1 MAGFKGE
8 NLAAINFDWLSG
20 VMNTR
25 PGTFIRTVGLNLIH
39 FLRSLLQL
47 RRLGLD
53 SLKAHSRTTWLTLLH
68 LFLLL
73 CGITTA
79 QALPVTAFEP
89 TNFTRGS
96 GVPVVERH
104 NFFTEHLNGYF
115 ILTVHNG
122 GLLNDESGGE
132 FVSSS
137 TISLNGV
144 LVIGPQNFNQN
155 TTTISVPVTLAS
167 ANELAV
173 ELRGKQGSVI
183 TVEITG
189 NVNNAPVADAGINQ
203 SVAVGSTVNLDG
215 SASFDVD
222 GDALNYQWVFVAK
235 PTASQITLSNATTD
249 SATFTADVE
258 GNFVLGLVVNDGQL
272 DSSQSQIYISAL
284 APNTAPTLSPV
295 GDQTV
300 ALGTTVNF
308 NLTAT
313 DPEGDQ
319 LSYSIQ
325 PLPLPEGMSLDAVS
339 GAFRFKPNA
348 MQAGNYS
355 ITFLVS
361 DGAATDVETIVITVP
376 AADQSAATRISGR
389 LLDAIANAQGIV
401 QPIVGGTVGLLNSSE
416 TAISDSGG
424 YFSLSTLVDGS
435 QVLDINNAT
444 AQAAPDG
451 SSYAGF
457 REKIDLIANVENVIE
472 RPIYLPRIA
481 ANSLTTI
488 DPNTTTQVENA
499 ELGISLTVPPHTAM
513 NENGTE
519 FTGQL
524 SISLVPK
531 GLEPAA
537 LPANLQFGQLV
548 TLQPL
553 GVSFDTPVAITF
565 PNIDNLVAGSETNLW
580 SIDPI
585 IGEFTI
591 VGTGQV
597 TADGLFI
604 ETISDGIRATDW
616 HAQSSPHTSGAPDTD
631 NPSCGCGHEEP
642 DSGSSVNTRLGWL
655 KTDFALPSYQSLSN
669 DRSLSFIYRS
679 EQAYPKPVVPFD
691 YTIPVRSAVPPTI
704 SYGVSVGGVAQ
715 NEHTFISTAG
725 LSESIDEN
733 LHTAVQIDGTMLPT
747 GIYPYNIT
755 LQSNYPF
762 TSVGTNIVGEIN
774 IVNKQSGSFGAGWS
788 LAGLNRLVA
797 TGNDS
802 VLIVDGSGRQS
813 VFTRNAVGFIVY
825 DNDFE
830 AGADAQWSNQ
840 TTSETP
846 IFTNFLGRF
855 GKPTGTVSL
864 SLNDLPAHTGVELL
878 LDFYAIDSWD
888 GDGLTVGP
896 DKFRVGF
903 DGNISGLFDEFIP
916 NNKYASVGGQF
927 GYTFWSDSIYSN
939 LNDGFYFEHGN
950 SELTL
955 NFTAQLTATIPDESA
970 GIDNIRVAVGQIE
983 TLADFETGSVGS
995 FDSSG
1000 MDGGIALVVQEGT
1013 LFSSGS
1019 DTTIIDMPGTYAVNI
1034 RSKAVANVGS
1044 IGILTSPLFTA
1055 GDRLMF
1061 RERSES
1067 DNVNIELRILN
1078 ENGDVLLSQS
1088 IPPTL
1093 GTFRLHTINTVQFAG
1108 QQIKVQFR
1116 QNSLQMAGWYTLVDN
1131 IKIFFGVPENQETE
1145 YTSSDGDF
1153 STLIR
1158 NIDGSY
1164 TRTLKNGTQVHF
1176 DANGLQTD
1184 VIDRNGNI
1192 TLYTYDIDQQLSSIT
1207 DPIGKV
1213 TTFSYQNNQLN
1224 AVTDPAG
1231 RISSFDY
1238 DTDNNL
1244 IKVTFPDGTTKRF
1257 GYNHQH
1263 LMTLEA
1269 DQLNRTTVREFDF
1282 AGRLKSSTR
1291 ADGTARSMTTMK
1303 THGLVDP
1310 DSGTGTPSNPAP
1322 FTRPDNNISTFTDG
1336 NGESNISETD
1346 GYGRLTRR
1354 TDANGLT
1361 TLTDRDVDG
1370 NPIKTKRP
1378 DLSEIHRIYDEL
1390 GNLISSSEGF
1400 NGATTETNYDPQF
1413 NLVTSVT
1420 DARDNT
1426 TTYTR
1431 NPATGNLETI
1441 TNALGH
1447 QTQMSH
1453 NAAGQLIQST
1463 DANGLVT
1470 TYGYNADGLIVTLTE
1485 TPPVGG
1491 GQTRSTTMTYDAA
1504 GQTKSITTP
1513 DSIVQTM
1520 EYDVLGR
1527 LISVSDNLN
1536 QRVEYVYDAV
1546 GNRIHSKTLEGDG
1559 TLASTLVQ
1567 SFDALNRRIATIQP
1581 HISGLDS
1588 IQQFEYDGAGN
1599 LDSAIDPKG
1608 QESNRQYDPGNRLIS
1623 QIDALVGT
1631 TLVAY
1636 DDNGNLIR
1644 VVAANGVQTDYQV
1657 DSLGR
1662 IVSEISPDRGTLS
1675 YTYDLNNNLK
1685 TLIDARG
1692 IIRSYDY
1699 DALNRLTAVSFP
1711 NTQENVSISYDNC
1724 SFGIGRICS
1733 FTDESGTTSMQ
1744 YDVYGNVITINYT
1757 RDGVNYSQSYSYDIG
1772 HRISSMTLPSGRVVS
1787 YQRDGVQ
1794 RISQISSTIN
1804 GQNQIILDQIGY
1816 NANHQ
1821 ITQRTYGN
1829 GLAESRFY
1837 DLQSRLINSQLT
1849 GTDETNLSYDANS
1862 NVLSRNTTSD
1872 DHSYGYDALDRLQTE
1887 INNGSDTSY
1896 QYDPNGN
1903 RLNQLEGA
1911 QSTDYAYSL
1920 QSNILDTIDG
1930 QILSHDDAGNLI
1942 IDQHGRDLIYND
1954 AGRLI
1959 EIHSNGQILAEYRY
1973 SSNGQRTHKITSAKT
1988 TIYHYDLTGNL
1999 ISETTDTGTPIRDYL
2014 WQQGQPVAQIDS
2026 DSNQTETI
2034 NYIHTDHLNTP
2045 RLATNPNQ
2053 AITWR
2058 WESKA
2063 FGNTQAQ
2070 SFGATINLRFPGQYF
2085 DGESGLHYNYFRDY
2099 DPGLGRYIESDPV
2112 GLRSGLNNYSY
2123 ANESPIVLTD
2133 PLGLNP
2139 ILGFHIGRALSK
2151 DRSNVWVGGQAIVGL
2166 GIVGAYTGGVLQM
2179 TNASTGETCS
2189 LSYVSIR
2196 FPAITAAV
2204 TTRAVIWPS
2213 GPRCGKDL
2221 NGKNIEFGVEVQSP
2235 GIGTPGFSA
2244 GIGVGSSGPGVGG
2257 SGGRVGFGAGVSA
2270 FLGIELSNISVLGC
2284 LNTPCEC
2291 Q

>member
-1 MAGFKGE
+1 MHACPGAF
-8 NLAAINFDWLSG
+8 
-20 VMNTR
+20 TR
-25 PGTFIRTVGLNLIH
+25 TIGLNLIH
-39 FLRSLLQL
+39 FYRSLSQL
-47 RRLGLD
+47 RCLRLE
-53 SLKAHSRTTWLTLLH
+53 SLNGSSRTMLFTLQY
-68 LFLLL
+68 LFLWL

-79 QALPVTAFEP
+79 QALPVTAFEL

-96 GVPVVERH
+96 GVPVVEKH
-104 NFFTEHLNGYF
+104 IFFTEHLNGDF

-122 GLLNDESGGE
+122 GLQDDENSAE

-137 TISLNGV
+137 TITLNGV
-144 LVIGPQNFNQN
+144 LVVGPRNFNQN
-155 TTTISVPVTLAS
+155 TSIINVPVGLAS
-167 ANELAV
+167 ANELEV
-173 ELRGKQGSVI
+173 ELRGKQGGVI

-215 SASFDVD
+215 SASFDAD
-222 GDALNYQWVFVAK
+222 GDALNYQWVFIAK
-235 PTASQITLSNATTD
+235 PSASQITLSNATTD

-258 GNFVLGLVVNDGQL
+258 GNYVLGLVVNDGQL
-272 DSSQSQIYISAL
+272 DSAQSQIYISAL
-284 APNTAPTLSPV
+284 APNTAPALNPV

-300 ALGTTVNF
+300 ALGTTLNF
-308 NLTAT
+308 ILTAT

-325 PLPLPEGMSLDAVS
+325 PLPLPEGMTLDGVS

-348 MQAGNYS
+348 LQAGDFS

-361 DGAATDVETIVITVP
+361 DGAATDVETIVLTVP
-376 AADQSAATRISGR
+376 AADQSASTRISGR
-389 LLDAIANAQGIV
+389 LLDATANAQGIV
-401 QPIVGGTVGLLNSSE
+401 LPIVGGTVGLLNSSD

-424 YFSLSTLVDGS
+424 YFSLSTLADGS
-435 QVLDINNAT
+435 QILDINNST

-451 SSYAGF
+451 SAYAGF
-457 REKIDLIANVENVIE
+457 REKIDLIANVENIIE

-481 ANSLTTI
+481 TASLTTV
-488 DPNTTTQVENA
+488 DPNTTTLVENA

-513 NENGTE
+513 NEDGTE

-553 GVSFDTPVAITF
+553 GISFDTPVAITF

-580 SIDPI
+580 SIDPN

-604 ETISDGIRATDW
+604 ETIAGGIRATDW

-631 NPSCGCGHEEP
+631 NPSCGCGHGEK
-642 DSGSSVNTRLGWL
+642 DAGSSVNTRSGWL
-655 KTDFALPSYQSLSN
+655 KTDFTLPSYQSLSN

-679 EQAYPKPVVPFD
+679 EQAHPKPVVPFD
-691 YTIPVRSAVPPTI
+691 YTIPVRSAIPPTI

-715 NEHTFISTAG
+715 NGQTFISTAG
-725 LSESIDEN
+725 LSENIDES

-747 GIYPYNIT
+747 GIYPYDIT

-774 IVNKQSGSFGAGWS
+774 IVNKQSSSFGAGWS

-802 VLIVDGSGRQS
+802 VLIVDGSGQQS
-813 VFTRNAVGFIVY
+813 VFTRKAVGFIVY

-846 IFTNFLGRF
+846 IYTKFLGRF
-855 GKPTGTVSL
+855 GRGSGTVSL
-864 SLNDLPAHTGVELL
+864 SLHDLPAHSGVELL
-878 LDFYAIDSWD
+878 FDFYAIDSWD
-888 GDGLTVGP
+888 GGQNCCGN

-903 DGNISGLFDEFIP
+903 DGEIVGLLNELFHS
-916 NNKYASVGGQF
+916 NKYSWVRGQYGF
-927 GYTFWSDSIYSN
+927 TFWSDRIYSN
-939 LNDGFYFEHGN
+939 LNDGFYFEHSN
-950 SELTL
+950 TDLTL
-955 NFTAQLTATIPDESA
+955 HFSTILSGVISDESA

-983 TLADFETGSVGS
+983 TLADFETGSVGL

-1000 MDGGIALVVQEGT
+1000 VDGGTAFIVQEGT
-1013 LFSSGS
+1013 DFSGGS

-1034 RSKAVANVGS
+1034 RSKDVANVGS

-1067 DNVNIELRILN
+1067 NNVNIELRILN
-1078 ENGDVLLSQS
+1078 ENGDVLLSKS

-1093 GTFRLHTINTVQFAG
+1093 RTFRLHTINTLQFAG

-1116 QNSLQMAGWYTLVDN
+1116 QNSLQTPGWYTLVDN
-1131 IKIFFGVPENQETE
+1131 IKLFFGVPENQETE
-1145 YTSSDGDF
+1145 YTSSDGDY

-1192 TLYTYDIDQQLSSIT
+1192 TLYTYDIDQQLTSIT

-1224 AVTDPAG
+1224 DVTDPAG
-1231 RISSFDY
+1231 RISSFAY
-1238 DTDNNL
+1238 DNDNNL

-1282 AGRLKSSTR
+1282 AGRLTSTTR
-1291 ADGTARSMTTMK
+1291 ADGTTRGMTTMK

-1361 TLTDRDVDG
+1361 TLTDRDLDG
-1370 NPIKTKRP
+1370 NPIKTTRP
-1378 DLSEIHRIYDEL
+1378 DLSEIDRIYDES

-1431 NPATGNLETI
+1431 NPVNGNLETI

-1447 QTQMSH
+1447 ETQMQY
-1453 NAAGQLIQST
+1453 NAAGQLIQRT
-1463 DANGLVT
+1463 NANGLVT
-1470 TYGYNADGLIVTLTE
+1470 TYSYNADGLLVTLTE
-1485 TPPVGG
+1485 TPPANG
-1491 GQTRSTTMTYDAA
+1491 GQVRSTTMTYDAA
-1504 GQTKSITTP
+1504 GQTKTITTP
-1513 DSIVQTM
+1513 DNVVQTM
-1520 EYDVLGR
+1520 DYDLLGR

-1536 QRVEYVYDAV
+1536 QRVENVYDAV

-1559 TLASTLVQ
+1559 TLASTLAQ
-1567 SFDALNRRIATIQP
+1567 SFDTLNRRIATIQP

-1588 IQQFEYDGAGN
+1588 IQHFEYDGAGN

-1631 TLVAY
+1631 TLFTY
-1636 DDNGNLIR
+1636 DDNGNLTR
-1644 VVAANGVQTDYQV
+1644 VVAANGAQTDYQV

-1662 IVSEISPDRGTLS
+1662 TVSEISPDRGTLS
-1675 YTYDLNNNLK
+1675 YTYDLNDNLK
-1685 TLIDARG
+1685 TLTDARG
-1692 IIRSYDY
+1692 ITRSYDY
-1699 DALNRLTAVSFP
+1699 DALNRLTAISFP

-1724 SFGIGRICS
+1724 SFGIGRVCS
-1733 FTDESGTTSMQ
+1733 FTDESGATSMQ
-1744 YDVYGNVITINYT
+1744 YDAYGNVIVINYT

-1772 HRISSMTLPSGRVVS
+1772 HRISAMTLPSGRVVS
-1787 YQRDGVQ
+1787 YQRDGLQ
-1794 RISQISSTIN
+1794 RISGISSVIN
-1804 GQNQIILDQIGY
+1804 GQNQIILEQIGY

-1829 GLAESRFY
+1829 GLVESRFY
-1837 DLQSRLINSQLT
+1837 DLQSRLLNSQLT

-1872 DHSYGYDALDRLQTE
+1872 DHSYGYDALDRLESE

-1911 QSTDYAYSL
+1911 QSTDYGYRL
-1920 QSNILDTIDG
+1920 QSNRLDTIDG
-1930 QILSHDDAGNLI
+1930 QLLSHDDAGNLI
-1942 IDQHGRDLIYND
+1942 FDQQGRNLTYND
-1954 AGRLI
+1954 AGRFI
-1959 EIHSNGQILAEYRY
+1959 EIRSNGQTLAEYRY
-1973 SSNGQRTHKITSAKT
+1973 NSNGQRTHKITSAQT
-1988 TIYHYDLTGNL
+1988 IIYHYDQSGNL
-1999 ISETTDTGTPIRDYL
+1999 ISETSNTGTPIRDYL
-2014 WQQGQPVAQIDS
+2014 WLQSQPIAQIDI
-2026 DSNQTETI
+2026 DSASQADTV

-2045 RLATNPNQ
+2045 RLATDPNQ

-2063 FGNTQAQ
+2063 FGNTASQ
-2070 SFGATINLRFPGQYF
+2070 SFGVTINLRFRGQYF
-2085 DGESGLHYNYFRDY
+2085 DAETGLHYNYFRTY
-2099 DPGLGRYIESDPV
+2099 DPSIGQYIESDPIGMNGGTNTFAYV
-2112 GLRSGLNNYSY
+2112 RGNPLRLIDKLGLFCVETRIPAGPWIRSGAKKLI
-2123 ANESPIVLTD
+2123 NESDWELESAKLGSPSQGSGRGPAALALADAVLLQLNCAWKKTLEYEQDYKTPIIVIRVCDDCIFGQKTTISID
-2133 PLGLNP
+2133 WEHKTSTFNE
-2139 ILGFHIGRALSK
+2139 RK
-2151 DRSNVWVGGQAIVGL
+2151 VG
-2166 GIVGAYTGGVLQM
+2166 
-2179 TNASTGETCS
+2179 
-2189 LSYVSIR
+2189 
-2196 FPAITAAV
+2196 
-2204 TTRAVIWPS
+2204 TTRFQVFYATIVF
-2213 GPRCGKDL
+2213 PRKMCLK
-2221 NGKNIEFGVEVQSP
+2221 SP
-2235 GIGTPGFSA
+2235 LRP
-2244 GIGVGSSGPGVGG
+2244 
-2257 SGGRVGFGAGVSA
+2257 
-2270 FLGIELSNISVLGC
+2270 
-2284 LNTPCEC
+2284 
-2291 Q
+2291 

>member
-1 MAGFKGE
+1 MHACPGAF
-8 NLAAINFDWLSG
+8 
-20 VMNTR
+20 TR
-25 PGTFIRTVGLNLIH
+25 TIGLNLIH
-39 FLRSLLQL
+39 FYRSLSQL
-47 RRLGLD
+47 RCLRLE
-53 SLKAHSRTTWLTLLH
+53 SLNGSSRTMLFTLQY
-68 LFLLL
+68 LFLWL

-79 QALPVTAFEP
+79 QALPVTAFEL

-96 GVPVVERH
+96 GVPVVEKH
-104 NFFTEHLNGYF
+104 IFFTEHLNGDF

-122 GLLNDESGGE
+122 GLQDDENSAE

-137 TISLNGV
+137 TITLNGV
-144 LVIGPQNFNQN
+144 LVVGPRNFNQN
-155 TTTISVPVTLAS
+155 TSIINVPVGLAS
-167 ANELAV
+167 ANELEV
-173 ELRGKQGSVI
+173 ELRGKQGGVI

-215 SASFDVD
+215 SASFDAD
-222 GDALNYQWVFVAK
+222 GDALNYQWVFIAK
-235 PTASQITLSNATTD
+235 PSASQITLSNATTD

-258 GNFVLGLVVNDGQL
+258 GNYVLGLVVNDGQL
-272 DSSQSQIYISAL
+272 DSAQSQIYISAL
-284 APNTAPTLSPV
+284 APNTAPALNPV

-300 ALGTTVNF
+300 ALGTTLNF
-308 NLTAT
+308 ILTAT

-325 PLPLPEGMSLDAVS
+325 PLPLPEGMTLDGVS

-348 MQAGNYS
+348 LQAGDFS

-361 DGAATDVETIVITVP
+361 DGAATDVETIVLTVP
-376 AADQSAATRISGR
+376 AADQSASTRISGR
-389 LLDAIANAQGIV
+389 LLDATANAQGIV
-401 QPIVGGTVGLLNSSE
+401 LPIVGGTVGLLNSSD

-424 YFSLSTLVDGS
+424 YFSLSTLADGS
-435 QVLDINNAT
+435 QILDINNST

-451 SSYAGF
+451 SAYAGF
-457 REKIDLIANVENVIE
+457 REKIDLIANVENIIE

-481 ANSLTTI
+481 TASLTTV
-488 DPNTTTQVENA
+488 DPNTTTLVENA

-513 NENGTE
+513 NEDGTE

-553 GVSFDTPVAITF
+553 GISFDTPVAITF

-580 SIDPI
+580 SIDPN

-604 ETISDGIRATDW
+604 ETIAGGIRATDW

-631 NPSCGCGHEEP
+631 NPSCGCGHGEK
-642 DSGSSVNTRLGWL
+642 DAGSSVNTRSGWL
-655 KTDFALPSYQSLSN
+655 KTDFTLPSYQSLSN

-679 EQAYPKPVVPFD
+679 EQAHPKPVVPFD
-691 YTIPVRSAVPPTI
+691 YTIPVRSAIPPTI

-715 NEHTFISTAG
+715 NGQTFISTAG
-725 LSESIDEN
+725 LSENIDES

-747 GIYPYNIT
+747 GIYPYDIT

-774 IVNKQSGSFGAGWS
+774 IVNKQSSSFGAGWS

-802 VLIVDGSGRQS
+802 VLIVDGSGQQS
-813 VFTRNAVGFIVY
+813 VFTRKAVGFIVY

-846 IFTNFLGRF
+846 IYTKFLGRF
-855 GKPTGTVSL
+855 GRGSGTVSL
-864 SLNDLPAHTGVELL
+864 SLHDLPAHSGVELL
-878 LDFYAIDSWD
+878 FDFYAIDSWD
-888 GDGLTVGP
+888 GGQNCCGN

-903 DGNISGLFDEFIP
+903 DGEIVGLLNELFHS
-916 NNKYASVGGQF
+916 NKYSWVRGQYGF
-927 GYTFWSDSIYSN
+927 TFWSDRIYSN
-939 LNDGFYFEHGN
+939 LNDGFYFEHSN
-950 SELTL
+950 TDLTL
-955 NFTAQLTATIPDESA
+955 HFSTILSGVISDESA

-983 TLADFETGSVGS
+983 TLADFETGSVGL

-1000 MDGGIALVVQEGT
+1000 VDGGTAFIVQEGT
-1013 LFSSGS
+1013 DFSGGS

-1034 RSKAVANVGS
+1034 RSKDVANVGS

-1067 DNVNIELRILN
+1067 NNVNIELRILN
-1078 ENGDVLLSQS
+1078 ENGDVLLSKS

-1093 GTFRLHTINTVQFAG
+1093 RTFRLHTINTLQFAG

-1116 QNSLQMAGWYTLVDN
+1116 QNSLQTPGWYTLVDN
-1131 IKIFFGVPENQETE
+1131 IKLFFGVPENQETE
-1145 YTSSDGDF
+1145 YTSSDGDY

-1192 TLYTYDIDQQLSSIT
+1192 TLYTYDIDQQLTSIT

-1224 AVTDPAG
+1224 DVTDPAG
-1231 RISSFDY
+1231 RISSFAY
-1238 DTDNNL
+1238 DNDNNL

-1282 AGRLKSSTR
+1282 AGRLTSTTR
-1291 ADGTARSMTTMK
+1291 ADGTTRGMTTMK

-1310 DSGTGTPSNPAP
+1310 DSGTGTSSNPAP

-1361 TLTDRDVDG
+1361 TLTDRDLDG
-1370 NPIKTKRP
+1370 NPIKTTRP
-1378 DLSEIHRIYDEL
+1378 DLSEIDRIYDAS

-1431 NPATGNLETI
+1431 NPVNGNLETI

-1447 QTQMSH
+1447 ETQMQY
-1453 NAAGQLIQST
+1453 NAAGQLIQRT
-1463 DANGLVT
+1463 NANGLVT
-1470 TYGYNADGLIVTLTE
+1470 TYSYNADGLLVTLTE
-1485 TPPVGG
+1485 TPPANG
-1491 GQTRSTTMTYDAA
+1491 GQVRSTTMTYDAA
-1504 GQTKSITTP
+1504 GQTKTITTP
-1513 DSIVQTM
+1513 DNVVQTM
-1520 EYDVLGR
+1520 DYDLLGR

-1536 QRVEYVYDAV
+1536 QRVENVYDAV

-1559 TLASTLVQ
+1559 TLASTLAQ
-1567 SFDALNRRIATIQP
+1567 SFDTLNRRIATIQP

-1588 IQQFEYDGAGN
+1588 IQHFEYDGAGN

-1631 TLVAY
+1631 TLFTY
-1636 DDNGNLIR
+1636 DDNGNLTR
-1644 VVAANGVQTDYQV
+1644 VVAANGAQTDYQV

-1662 IVSEISPDRGTLS
+1662 TVSEISPDRGTLS
-1675 YTYDLNNNLK
+1675 YTYDLNDNLK
-1685 TLIDARG
+1685 TLTDARG
-1692 IIRSYDY
+1692 ITRSYDY
-1699 DALNRLTAVSFP
+1699 DALNRLTAISFP

-1724 SFGIGRICS
+1724 SFGIGRVCS
-1733 FTDESGTTSMQ
+1733 FTDESGATSMQ
-1744 YDVYGNVITINYT
+1744 YDAYGNVIVINYT

-1772 HRISSMTLPSGRVVS
+1772 HRISAMTLPSGRVVS
-1787 YQRDGVQ
+1787 YQRDGLQ
-1794 RISQISSTIN
+1794 RISGISSVIN
-1804 GQNQIILDQIGY
+1804 GQNQIILEQIGY

-1829 GLAESRFY
+1829 GLVESRFY
-1837 DLQSRLINSQLT
+1837 DLQSRLLNSQLT

-1872 DHSYGYDALDRLQTE
+1872 DHSYGYDALDRLESE

-1911 QSTDYAYSL
+1911 QSTDYGYRL
-1920 QSNILDTIDG
+1920 QSNRLDTIDG
-1930 QILSHDDAGNLI
+1930 QLLSHDDAGNLI
-1942 IDQHGRDLIYND
+1942 FDQQGRNLTYND
-1954 AGRLI
+1954 AGRFI
-1959 EIHSNGQILAEYRY
+1959 EIRSNGQTLAEYRY
-1973 SSNGQRTHKITSAKT
+1973 NSNGQRTHKITSAQT
-1988 TIYHYDLTGNL
+1988 IIYHYDQSGNL
-1999 ISETTDTGTPIRDYL
+1999 ISETSNTGTPIRDYL
-2014 WQQGQPVAQIDS
+2014 WLQSQPIAQIDI
-2026 DSNQTETI
+2026 DSASQADTV

-2045 RLATNPNQ
+2045 RLATDPNQ

-2063 FGNTQAQ
+2063 FGNTASQ
-2070 SFGATINLRFPGQYF
+2070 SFGVTINLRFRGQYF
-2085 DGESGLHYNYFRDY
+2085 DAETGLHYNYFRTY
-2099 DPGLGRYIESDPV
+2099 DPSIGQYIESDPIGMNGGTNTFAYV
-2112 GLRSGLNNYSY
+2112 RGNPLRLIDKLGLFCVETRIPAGPWIRSGAKKLI
-2123 ANESPIVLTD
+2123 NESDWELESAKLGSPSQGSGRGPAALALADAVLLQLNCAWKKTLEYEQDYKTPIIVIRVCDDCIFGQKTTISID
-2133 PLGLNP
+2133 WEHKTSTFNE
-2139 ILGFHIGRALSK
+2139 RK
-2151 DRSNVWVGGQAIVGL
+2151 VG
-2166 GIVGAYTGGVLQM
+2166 
-2179 TNASTGETCS
+2179 
-2189 LSYVSIR
+2189 
-2196 FPAITAAV
+2196 
-2204 TTRAVIWPS
+2204 TTRFQVFYATIVF
-2213 GPRCGKDL
+2213 PRKMCLK
-2221 NGKNIEFGVEVQSP
+2221 SP
-2235 GIGTPGFSA
+2235 LRP
-2244 GIGVGSSGPGVGG
+2244 
-2257 SGGRVGFGAGVSA
+2257 
-2270 FLGIELSNISVLGC
+2270 
-2284 LNTPCEC
+2284 
-2291 Q
+2291 

>member
-1 MAGFKGE
+1 MHACPGAF
-8 NLAAINFDWLSG
+8 
-20 VMNTR
+20 TR
-25 PGTFIRTVGLNLIH
+25 TIGLNLIH
-39 FLRSLLQL
+39 FYRSLSQL
-47 RRLGLD
+47 RCLRLE
-53 SLKAHSRTTWLTLLH
+53 SLNGSSRTMLFTLQY
-68 LFLLL
+68 LFLWL

-79 QALPVTAFEP
+79 QALPVTAFEL

-96 GVPVVERH
+96 GVPVVEKH
-104 NFFTEHLNGYF
+104 IFFTEHLNGDF

-122 GLLNDESGGE
+122 GLQDDENSAE

-137 TISLNGV
+137 TITLNGV
-144 LVIGPQNFNQN
+144 LVVGPRNFNQN
-155 TTTISVPVTLAS
+155 TSIINVPVGLAS
-167 ANELAV
+167 ANELEV
-173 ELRGKQGSVI
+173 ELRGKQGGVI

-215 SASFDVD
+215 SASFDAD
-222 GDALNYQWVFVAK
+222 GDALNYQWVFIAK
-235 PTASQITLSNATTD
+235 PSASQITLSNATTD

-258 GNFVLGLVVNDGQL
+258 GNYVLGLVVNDGQL
-272 DSSQSQIYISAL
+272 DSAQSQIYISAL
-284 APNTAPTLSPV
+284 APNSAPALNPV

-300 ALGTTVNF
+300 ALGTTLNF
-308 NLTAT
+308 ILTAT

-325 PLPLPEGMSLDAVS
+325 PLPLPEGMTLDGVS

-348 MQAGNYS
+348 LQAGDFS

-361 DGAATDVETIVITVP
+361 DGAATDVETIVLTVP
-376 AADQSAATRISGR
+376 AADQSASTRISGR
-389 LLDAIANAQGIV
+389 LLDATANAQGIV
-401 QPIVGGTVGLLNSSE
+401 LPIVGGTVGLLNSSA
-416 TAISDSGG
+416 TAVSDSDG
-424 YFSLSTLVDGS
+424 YFSLSTPADGS
-435 QVLDINNAT
+435 QVLDINNTT

-451 SSYAGF
+451 SGYAGF
-457 REKIDLIANVENVIE
+457 REKIDLIANVENIIE

-481 ANSLTTI
+481 TASLTTV
-488 DPNTTTQVENA
+488 DPNTTTLVENA

-513 NENGTE
+513 NEDGTE

-553 GVSFDTPVAITF
+553 GISFDTPVAITF

-580 SIDPI
+580 SIDPN

-604 ETISDGIRATDW
+604 ETIAGGIRATDW

-631 NPSCGCGHEEP
+631 NPSCGCGHGEK
-642 DSGSSVNTRLGWL
+642 DAGSSVNTRSGWL
-655 KTDFALPSYQSLSN
+655 KTDFTLPSYQSLSN

-679 EQAYPKPVVPFD
+679 EQAHPKPVVPFD
-691 YTIPVRSAVPPTI
+691 YTIPVRSAIPPTI

-715 NEHTFISTAG
+715 NGQTFISTAG
-725 LSESIDEN
+725 LSENIDES

-747 GIYPYNIT
+747 GIYPYDIT

-774 IVNKQSGSFGAGWS
+774 IVNKQSSSFGAGWS

-802 VLIVDGSGRQS
+802 VLIVDGSGQQS
-813 VFTRNAVGFIVY
+813 VFTRKAVGFIVY

-846 IFTNFLGRF
+846 IYTKFLGRF
-855 GKPTGTVSL
+855 GRGSGTVSL
-864 SLNDLPAHTGVELL
+864 SLHDLPAHSGVELL
-878 LDFYAIDSWD
+878 FDFYAIDSWD
-888 GDGLTVGP
+888 GGQNCCGN

-903 DGNISGLFDEFIP
+903 DGEIVGLLNELFHS
-916 NNKYASVGGQF
+916 NKYSWVRGQYGF
-927 GYTFWSDSIYSN
+927 TFWSDRIYSN
-939 LNDGFYFEHGN
+939 LNDGFYFEHSN
-950 SELTL
+950 TDLTL
-955 NFTAQLTATIPDESA
+955 HFSTILSGVISDESA

-983 TLADFETGSVGS
+983 TLADFETGSVGL

-1000 MDGGIALVVQEGT
+1000 VDGGTAFIVQEGT
-1013 LFSSGS
+1013 DFSGGS

-1034 RSKAVANVGS
+1034 RSKDVANVGS

-1067 DNVNIELRILN
+1067 NNVNIELRILN
-1078 ENGDVLLSQS
+1078 ENGDVLLSKS

-1093 GTFRLHTINTVQFAG
+1093 RTFRLHTINTLQFAG

-1116 QNSLQMAGWYTLVDN
+1116 QNSLQTPGWYTLVDN
-1131 IKIFFGVPENQETE
+1131 IKLFFGVPENQETE
-1145 YTSSDGDF
+1145 YTSSDGDY

-1192 TLYTYDIDQQLSSIT
+1192 TLYTYDIDQQLTSIT

-1224 AVTDPAG
+1224 DVTDPAG
-1231 RISSFDY
+1231 RISSFAY
-1238 DTDNNL
+1238 DNDNNL

-1282 AGRLKSSTR
+1282 AGRLTSTTR
-1291 ADGTARSMTTMK
+1291 ADGTTRGMTTMK

-1361 TLTDRDVDG
+1361 TLTDRDLDG
-1370 NPIKTKRP
+1370 NPIKTTRP
-1378 DLSEIHRIYDEL
+1378 DLSEIDRIYDES

-1431 NPATGNLETI
+1431 NPVNGNLETI

-1447 QTQMSH
+1447 ETQMQY
-1453 NAAGQLIQST
+1453 NAAGQLIQRT
-1463 DANGLVT
+1463 NANGLVT
-1470 TYGYNADGLIVTLTE
+1470 TYSYNADGLLVTLTE
-1485 TPPVGG
+1485 TPPANG
-1491 GQTRSTTMTYDAA
+1491 GQVRSTTMTYDAA
-1504 GQTKSITTP
+1504 GQTKTITTP
-1513 DSIVQTM
+1513 DNVVQTM
-1520 EYDVLGR
+1520 DYDLLGR

-1536 QRVEYVYDAV
+1536 QRVENVYDAV

-1559 TLASTLVQ
+1559 TLASTLAQ
-1567 SFDALNRRIATIQP
+1567 SFDTLNRRIATIQP

-1588 IQQFEYDGAGN
+1588 IQHFEYDGAGN

-1631 TLVAY
+1631 TLFTY
-1636 DDNGNLIR
+1636 DDNGNLTR
-1644 VVAANGVQTDYQV
+1644 VVAANGAQTDYQV

-1662 IVSEISPDRGTLS
+1662 TVSEISPDRGTLS
-1675 YTYDLNNNLK
+1675 YTYDLNDNLK
-1685 TLIDARG
+1685 TLTDARG
-1692 IIRSYDY
+1692 ITRSYDY
-1699 DALNRLTAVSFP
+1699 DALNRLTAISFP

-1724 SFGIGRICS
+1724 SFGIGRVCS
-1733 FTDESGTTSMQ
+1733 FTDESGATSMQ
-1744 YDVYGNVITINYT
+1744 YDAYGNVIVINYT

-1772 HRISSMTLPSGRVVS
+1772 HRISAITLPSGRVVS
-1787 YQRDGVQ
+1787 YQRDGLQ
-1794 RISQISSTIN
+1794 RISGISSVIN
-1804 GQNQIILDQIGY
+1804 GQNQIILEQIGY

-1829 GLAESRFY
+1829 GLVESRFY
-1837 DLQSRLINSQLT
+1837 DLQSRLLNSQLT

-1872 DHSYGYDALDRLQTE
+1872 DHSYGYDALDRLESE

-1911 QSTDYAYSL
+1911 QSTDYGYRL
-1920 QSNILDTIDG
+1920 QSNRLDTIDG
-1930 QILSHDDAGNLI
+1930 QLLSHDDAGNLI
-1942 IDQHGRDLIYND
+1942 FDQQGRNLTYND
-1954 AGRLI
+1954 AGRFI
-1959 EIHSNGQILAEYRY
+1959 EIRSNGQTLAEYRY
-1973 SSNGQRTHKITSAKT
+1973 NSNGQRTHKITSAQT
-1988 TIYHYDLTGNL
+1988 IIYHYDQSGNL
-1999 ISETTDTGTPIRDYL
+1999 ISETSNTGTPIRDYL
-2014 WQQGQPVAQIDS
+2014 WLQSQPIAQIDI
-2026 DSNQTETI
+2026 DSASQADTV

-2045 RLATNPNQ
+2045 RLATDPNQ

-2063 FGNTQAQ
+2063 FGNTASQ
-2070 SFGATINLRFPGQYF
+2070 SFGVTINLRFRGQYF
-2085 DGESGLHYNYFRDY
+2085 DAETGLHYNYFRTY
-2099 DPGLGRYIESDPV
+2099 DPSIGQYIESDPIGMNGGTNTFAYV
-2112 GLRSGLNNYSY
+2112 RGNPLRLIDKLGLFCVETRIPAGPWIRSGAKKLI
-2123 ANESPIVLTD
+2123 NESDWELESAKLGSPSQGSGRGPAALALADAVLLQLNCAWKKTLEYEQDYKTPIIVIRVCDDCIFGQKTTISID
-2133 PLGLNP
+2133 WEHKTSTFNE
-2139 ILGFHIGRALSK
+2139 RK
-2151 DRSNVWVGGQAIVGL
+2151 VG
-2166 GIVGAYTGGVLQM
+2166 
-2179 TNASTGETCS
+2179 
-2189 LSYVSIR
+2189 
-2196 FPAITAAV
+2196 
-2204 TTRAVIWPS
+2204 TTRFQVFYATIVF
-2213 GPRCGKDL
+2213 PRKMCLK
-2221 NGKNIEFGVEVQSP
+2221 SP
-2235 GIGTPGFSA
+2235 LRP
-2244 GIGVGSSGPGVGG
+2244 
-2257 SGGRVGFGAGVSA
+2257 
-2270 FLGIELSNISVLGC
+2270 
-2284 LNTPCEC
+2284 
-2291 Q
+2291 

>member
-1 MAGFKGE
+1 MHACPGAF
-8 NLAAINFDWLSG
+8 
-20 VMNTR
+20 TR
-25 PGTFIRTVGLNLIH
+25 TIGLNLIH
-39 FLRSLLQL
+39 FYRSLSQL
-47 RRLGLD
+47 RCLRLE
-53 SLKAHSRTTWLTLLH
+53 SLNGSSRTMLFTLQY
-68 LFLLL
+68 LFLWL

-79 QALPVTAFEP
+79 QALPVTAFEL

-96 GVPVVERH
+96 GVPVVEKH
-104 NFFTEHLNGYF
+104 IFFTEHLNGDF

-122 GLLNDESGGE
+122 GLQDDENSAE

-137 TISLNGV
+137 TITLNGV
-144 LVIGPQNFNQN
+144 LVVGPRNFNQN
-155 TTTISVPVTLAS
+155 TSIINVPVGLAS
-167 ANELAV
+167 ANELEV
-173 ELRGKQGSVI
+173 ELRGKQGGVI

-215 SASFDVD
+215 SASFDAD
-222 GDALNYQWVFVAK
+222 GDALNYQWVFIAK
-235 PTASQITLSNATTD
+235 PSASQITLSNATTD

-258 GNFVLGLVVNDGQL
+258 GNYVLGLVVNDGQL
-272 DSSQSQIYISAL
+272 DSAQSQIYISAL
-284 APNTAPTLSPV
+284 APNSAPALNPV

-300 ALGTTVNF
+300 ALGTTLNF
-308 NLTAT
+308 ILTAT

-325 PLPLPEGMSLDAVS
+325 PLPLPEGMTLDGVS

-348 MQAGNYS
+348 LQAGDFS

-361 DGAATDVETIVITVP
+361 DGAATDVETIVLTVP
-376 AADQSAATRISGR
+376 AADQSASTRISGR
-389 LLDAIANAQGIV
+389 LLDATANAQGIV
-401 QPIVGGTVGLLNSSE
+401 LPIVGGTVGLLNSSA
-416 TAISDSGG
+416 TAVSDSDG
-424 YFSLSTLVDGS
+424 YFSLSTPADGS
-435 QVLDINNAT
+435 QVLDINNTT

-451 SSYAGF
+451 SAYAGF
-457 REKIDLIANVENVIE
+457 REKIDLIANVENIIE

-481 ANSLTTI
+481 TASLTTV
-488 DPNTTTQVENA
+488 DPNTTTLVENA

-513 NENGTE
+513 NEDGTE

-553 GVSFDTPVAITF
+553 GISFDTPVAITF

-580 SIDPI
+580 SIDPN

-604 ETISDGIRATDW
+604 ETIAGGIRATDW

-631 NPSCGCGHEEP
+631 NPSCGCGHGEK
-642 DSGSSVNTRLGWL
+642 DAGSSVNTRSGWL
-655 KTDFALPSYQSLSN
+655 KTDFTLPSYQSLSN

-679 EQAYPKPVVPFD
+679 EQAHPKPVVPFD
-691 YTIPVRSAVPPTI
+691 YTIPVRSAIPPTI

-715 NEHTFISTAG
+715 NGQTFISTAG
-725 LSESIDEN
+725 LSENIDES

-747 GIYPYNIT
+747 GIYPYDIT

-774 IVNKQSGSFGAGWS
+774 IVNKQSSSFGAGWS

-802 VLIVDGSGRQS
+802 VLIVDGSGQQS
-813 VFTRNAVGFIVY
+813 VFTRKAVGFIVY

-846 IFTNFLGRF
+846 IYTKFLGRF
-855 GKPTGTVSL
+855 GRGSGTVSL
-864 SLNDLPAHTGVELL
+864 SLHDLPAHSGVELL
-878 LDFYAIDSWD
+878 FDFYAIDSWD
-888 GDGLTVGP
+888 GGQNCCGN

-903 DGNISGLFDEFIP
+903 DGEIVGLLNELFHS
-916 NNKYASVGGQF
+916 NKYSWVRGQYGF
-927 GYTFWSDSIYSN
+927 TFWSDRIYSN
-939 LNDGFYFEHGN
+939 LNDGFYFEHSN
-950 SELTL
+950 TDLTL
-955 NFTAQLTATIPDESA
+955 HFSTILSGVISDESA

-983 TLADFETGSVGS
+983 TLADFETGSVGL

-1000 MDGGIALVVQEGT
+1000 VDGGTAFIVQEGT
-1013 LFSSGS
+1013 DFSGGS

-1034 RSKAVANVGS
+1034 RSKDVANVGS

-1067 DNVNIELRILN
+1067 NNVNIELRILN
-1078 ENGDVLLSQS
+1078 ENGDVLLSKS

-1093 GTFRLHTINTVQFAG
+1093 RTFRLHTINTLQFAG

-1116 QNSLQMAGWYTLVDN
+1116 QNSLQTPGWYTLVDN
-1131 IKIFFGVPENQETE
+1131 IKLFFGVPENQETE
-1145 YTSSDGDF
+1145 YTSSDGDY

-1192 TLYTYDIDQQLSSIT
+1192 TLYTYDIDQQLTSIT

-1224 AVTDPAG
+1224 DVTDPAG
-1231 RISSFDY
+1231 RISSFAY
-1238 DTDNNL
+1238 DNDNNL

-1282 AGRLKSSTR
+1282 AGRLTSTTR
-1291 ADGTARSMTTMK
+1291 ADGTTRGMTTMK

-1361 TLTDRDVDG
+1361 TLTDRDLDG
-1370 NPIKTKRP
+1370 NPIKTTRP
-1378 DLSEIHRIYDEL
+1378 DLSEIDRIYDES

-1431 NPATGNLETI
+1431 NPVNGNLETI

-1447 QTQMSH
+1447 ETQMQY
-1453 NAAGQLIQST
+1453 NAAGQLIQRT
-1463 DANGLVT
+1463 NANGLVT
-1470 TYGYNADGLIVTLTE
+1470 TYSYNADGLLVTLTE
-1485 TPPVGG
+1485 TPPANG
-1491 GQTRSTTMTYDAA
+1491 GQVRSTTMTYDAA
-1504 GQTKSITTP
+1504 GQTKTITTP
-1513 DSIVQTM
+1513 DNVVQTM
-1520 EYDVLGR
+1520 DYDLLGR

-1536 QRVEYVYDAV
+1536 QRVENVYDAV

-1559 TLASTLVQ
+1559 TLASTLAQ
-1567 SFDALNRRIATIQP
+1567 SFDTLNRRIATIQP

-1588 IQQFEYDGAGN
+1588 IQHFEYDGAGN

-1631 TLVAY
+1631 TLFTY
-1636 DDNGNLIR
+1636 DDNGNLTR
-1644 VVAANGVQTDYQV
+1644 VVAANGAQTDYQV

-1662 IVSEISPDRGTLS
+1662 TVSEISPDRGTLS
-1675 YTYDLNNNLK
+1675 YTYDLNDNLK
-1685 TLIDARG
+1685 TLTDARG
-1692 IIRSYDY
+1692 ITRSYDY
-1699 DALNRLTAVSFP
+1699 DALNRLTAISFP

-1724 SFGIGRICS
+1724 SFGIGRVCS
-1733 FTDESGTTSMQ
+1733 FTDESGATSMQ
-1744 YDVYGNVITINYT
+1744 YDAYGNVIVINYT

-1772 HRISSMTLPSGRVVS
+1772 HRISAMTLPSGRVVS
-1787 YQRDGVQ
+1787 YQRDGLQ
-1794 RISQISSTIN
+1794 RISGISSVIN
-1804 GQNQIILDQIGY
+1804 GQNQIILEQIGY

-1829 GLAESRFY
+1829 GLVESRFY
-1837 DLQSRLINSQLT
+1837 DLQSRLLNSQLT

-1872 DHSYGYDALDRLQTE
+1872 DHSYGYDALDRLESE

-1911 QSTDYAYSL
+1911 QSTDYGYRL
-1920 QSNILDTIDG
+1920 QSNRLDTIDG
-1930 QILSHDDAGNLI
+1930 QLLSHDDAGNLI
-1942 IDQHGRDLIYND
+1942 FDQQGRNLTYND
-1954 AGRLI
+1954 AGRFI
-1959 EIHSNGQILAEYRY
+1959 EIRSNGQTLAEYRY
-1973 SSNGQRTHKITSAKT
+1973 NSNGQRTHKITSAQT
-1988 TIYHYDLTGNL
+1988 IIYHYDQSGNL
-1999 ISETTDTGTPIRDYL
+1999 ISETSNTGTPIRDYL
-2014 WQQGQPVAQIDS
+2014 WLQSQPIAQIDI
-2026 DSNQTETI
+2026 DSASQADTV

-2045 RLATNPNQ
+2045 RLATDPNQ

-2063 FGNTQAQ
+2063 FGNTASQ
-2070 SFGATINLRFPGQYF
+2070 SFGVTINLRFRGQYF
-2085 DGESGLHYNYFRDY
+2085 DAETGLHYNYFRTY
-2099 DPGLGRYIESDPV
+2099 DPSIGQYIESDPIGMNGGTNTFAYV
-2112 GLRSGLNNYSY
+2112 RGNPLRLIDKLGLFCVETRIPAGPWIRSGAKKLI
-2123 ANESPIVLTD
+2123 NESDWELESAKLGSPSQGSGRGPAALALADAVLLQLNCAWKKTLEYEQDYKTPIIVIRVCDDCIFGQKTTISID
-2133 PLGLNP
+2133 WEHKTSTFNE
-2139 ILGFHIGRALSK
+2139 RK
-2151 DRSNVWVGGQAIVGL
+2151 VG
-2166 GIVGAYTGGVLQM
+2166 
-2179 TNASTGETCS
+2179 
-2189 LSYVSIR
+2189 
-2196 FPAITAAV
+2196 
-2204 TTRAVIWPS
+2204 TTRFQVFYATIVF
-2213 GPRCGKDL
+2213 PRKMCLK
-2221 NGKNIEFGVEVQSP
+2221 SP
-2235 GIGTPGFSA
+2235 LRP
-2244 GIGVGSSGPGVGG
+2244 
-2257 SGGRVGFGAGVSA
+2257 
-2270 FLGIELSNISVLGC
+2270 
-2284 LNTPCEC
+2284 
-2291 Q
+2291 

>member
-1 MAGFKGE
+1 MHACPGAF
-8 NLAAINFDWLSG
+8 
-20 VMNTR
+20 TR
-25 PGTFIRTVGLNLIH
+25 TIGLNLIH
-39 FLRSLLQL
+39 FYRSLSQL
-47 RRLGLD
+47 RCLRLE
-53 SLKAHSRTTWLTLLH
+53 SLNGSSRTMLFTLQY
-68 LFLLL
+68 LFLWL

-79 QALPVTAFEP
+79 QALPVTAFEL

-96 GVPVVERH
+96 GVPVVEKH
-104 NFFTEHLNGYF
+104 IFFTEHLNGDF

-122 GLLNDESGGE
+122 GLQDDENSAE

-137 TISLNGV
+137 TITLNGV
-144 LVIGPQNFNQN
+144 LVVGPRNFNQN
-155 TTTISVPVTLAS
+155 TSIINVPVGLAS
-167 ANELAV
+167 ANELEV
-173 ELRGKQGSVI
+173 ELRGKQGGVI

-215 SASFDVD
+215 SASFDAD
-222 GDALNYQWVFVAK
+222 GDALNYQWVFIAK
-235 PTASQITLSNATTD
+235 PSASQITLSNATTD

-258 GNFVLGLVVNDGQL
+258 GNYVLGLVVNDGQL
-272 DSSQSQIYISAL
+272 DSAQSQIYISAL
-284 APNTAPTLSPV
+284 APNSAPALNPV

-300 ALGTTVNF
+300 ALGTTLNF
-308 NLTAT
+308 ILTAT

-325 PLPLPEGMSLDAVS
+325 PLPLPEGMTLDGVS

-348 MQAGNYS
+348 LQAGDFS

-361 DGAATDVETIVITVP
+361 DGAATDVETIVLTVP
-376 AADQSAATRISGR
+376 AADQSASTRISGR
-389 LLDAIANAQGIV
+389 LLDATANAQGIV
-401 QPIVGGTVGLLNSSE
+401 LPIVGGTVGLLNSSD

-424 YFSLSTLVDGS
+424 YFSLSTLADGS
-435 QVLDINNAT
+435 QILDINNST

-451 SSYAGF
+451 SAYAGF
-457 REKIDLIANVENVIE
+457 REKIDLIANVENIIE

-481 ANSLTTI
+481 TASLTTV
-488 DPNTTTQVENA
+488 DPNTTTLVENA

-513 NENGTE
+513 NEDGTE

-553 GVSFDTPVAITF
+553 GISFDTPVAITF

-580 SIDPI
+580 SIDPN

-604 ETISDGIRATDW
+604 ETIAGGIRATDW

-631 NPSCGCGHEEP
+631 NPSCGCGHGEK
-642 DSGSSVNTRLGWL
+642 DAGSSVNTRSGWL
-655 KTDFALPSYQSLSN
+655 KTDFTLPSYQSLSN

-679 EQAYPKPVVPFD
+679 EQAHPKPVVPFD
-691 YTIPVRSAVPPTI
+691 YTIPVRSAIPPTI

-715 NEHTFISTAG
+715 NGQTFISTAG
-725 LSESIDEN
+725 LSENIDES

-747 GIYPYNIT
+747 GIYPYDIT

-774 IVNKQSGSFGAGWS
+774 IVNKQSSSFGAGWS

-802 VLIVDGSGRQS
+802 VLIVDGSGQQS
-813 VFTRNAVGFIVY
+813 VFTRKAVGFIVY

-846 IFTNFLGRF
+846 IYTKFLGRF
-855 GKPTGTVSL
+855 GRGSGTVSL
-864 SLNDLPAHTGVELL
+864 SLHDLPAHSGVELL
-878 LDFYAIDSWD
+878 FDFYAIDSWD
-888 GDGLTVGP
+888 GGQNCCGN

-903 DGNISGLFDEFIP
+903 DGEIVGLLNELFHS
-916 NNKYASVGGQF
+916 NKYSWVRGQYGF
-927 GYTFWSDSIYSN
+927 TFWSDRIYSN
-939 LNDGFYFEHGN
+939 LNDGFYFEHSN
-950 SELTL
+950 TDLTL
-955 NFTAQLTATIPDESA
+955 HFSTILSGVISDESA

-983 TLADFETGSVGS
+983 TLADFETGSVGL

-1000 MDGGIALVVQEGT
+1000 VDGGTAFIVQEGT
-1013 LFSSGS
+1013 DFSGGS

-1034 RSKAVANVGS
+1034 RSKDVANVGS

-1067 DNVNIELRILN
+1067 NNVNIELRILN
-1078 ENGDVLLSQS
+1078 ENGDVLLSKS

-1093 GTFRLHTINTVQFAG
+1093 RTFRLHTINTLQFAG

-1116 QNSLQMAGWYTLVDN
+1116 QNSLQTPGWYTLVDN
-1131 IKIFFGVPENQETE
+1131 IKLFFGVPENQETE
-1145 YTSSDGDF
+1145 YTSSDGDY

-1192 TLYTYDIDQQLSSIT
+1192 TLYTYDIDQQLTSIT

-1224 AVTDPAG
+1224 DVTDPAG
-1231 RISSFDY
+1231 RISSFAY
-1238 DTDNNL
+1238 DNDNNL

-1282 AGRLKSSTR
+1282 AGRLTSTTR
-1291 ADGTARSMTTMK
+1291 ADGTTRGMTTMK

-1310 DSGTGTPSNPAP
+1310 DSGTGTSSNPAP

-1361 TLTDRDVDG
+1361 TLTDRDLDG
-1370 NPIKTKRP
+1370 NPIKTTRP
-1378 DLSEIHRIYDEL
+1378 DLSEIDRIYDAS

-1431 NPATGNLETI
+1431 NPVNGNLETI

-1447 QTQMSH
+1447 ETQMQY
-1453 NAAGQLIQST
+1453 NAAGQLIQRT
-1463 DANGLVT
+1463 NANGLVT
-1470 TYGYNADGLIVTLTE
+1470 TYSYNADGLLVTLTE
-1485 TPPVGG
+1485 TPPANG
-1491 GQTRSTTMTYDAA
+1491 GQVRSTTMTYDAA
-1504 GQTKSITTP
+1504 GQTKTITTP
-1513 DSIVQTM
+1513 DNVVQTM
-1520 EYDVLGR
+1520 DYDLLGR

-1536 QRVEYVYDAV
+1536 QRVENVYDAV

-1559 TLASTLVQ
+1559 TLASTLAQ
-1567 SFDALNRRIATIQP
+1567 SFDTLNRRIATIQP

-1588 IQQFEYDGAGN
+1588 IQHFEYDGAGN

-1631 TLVAY
+1631 TLFTY
-1636 DDNGNLIR
+1636 DDNGNLTR
-1644 VVAANGVQTDYQV
+1644 VVAANGAQTDYQV

-1662 IVSEISPDRGTLS
+1662 TVSEISPDRGTLS
-1675 YTYDLNNNLK
+1675 YTYDLNDNLK
-1685 TLIDARG
+1685 TLTDARG
-1692 IIRSYDY
+1692 ITRSYDY
-1699 DALNRLTAVSFP
+1699 DALNRLTAISFP

-1724 SFGIGRICS
+1724 SFGIGRVCS
-1733 FTDESGTTSMQ
+1733 FTDESGATSMQ
-1744 YDVYGNVITINYT
+1744 YDAYGNVIVINYT

-1772 HRISSMTLPSGRVVS
+1772 HRISAMTLPSGRVVS
-1787 YQRDGVQ
+1787 YQRDGLQ
-1794 RISQISSTIN
+1794 RISGISSVIN
-1804 GQNQIILDQIGY
+1804 GQNQIILEQIGY

-1829 GLAESRFY
+1829 GLVESRFY
-1837 DLQSRLINSQLT
+1837 DLQSRLLNSQLT

-1872 DHSYGYDALDRLQTE
+1872 DHSYGYDALDRLESE

-1911 QSTDYAYSL
+1911 QSTDYGYRL
-1920 QSNILDTIDG
+1920 QSNRLDTIDG
-1930 QILSHDDAGNLI
+1930 QLLSHDDAGNLI
-1942 IDQHGRDLIYND
+1942 FDQQGRNLTYND
-1954 AGRLI
+1954 AGRFI
-1959 EIHSNGQILAEYRY
+1959 EIRSNGQTLAEYRY
-1973 SSNGQRTHKITSAKT
+1973 NSNGQRTHKITSAQT
-1988 TIYHYDLTGNL
+1988 IIYHYDQSGNL
-1999 ISETTDTGTPIRDYL
+1999 ISETSNTGTPIRDYL
-2014 WQQGQPVAQIDS
+2014 WLQSQPIAQIDI
-2026 DSNQTETI
+2026 DSASQADTV

-2045 RLATNPNQ
+2045 RLATDPNQ

-2063 FGNTQAQ
+2063 FGNTASQ
-2070 SFGATINLRFPGQYF
+2070 SFGVTINLRFRGQYF
-2085 DGESGLHYNYFRDY
+2085 DAETGLHYNYFRTY
-2099 DPGLGRYIESDPV
+2099 DPSIGQYIESDPIGMNGGTNTFAYV
-2112 GLRSGLNNYSY
+2112 RGNPLRLIDKLGLFCVETRIPAGPWIRSGAKKLI
-2123 ANESPIVLTD
+2123 NESDWELESAKLGSPSQGSGRGPAALALADAVLLQLNCAWKKTLEYEQDYKTPIIVIRVCDDCIFGQKTTISID
-2133 PLGLNP
+2133 WEHKTSTFNE
-2139 ILGFHIGRALSK
+2139 RK
-2151 DRSNVWVGGQAIVGL
+2151 VG
-2166 GIVGAYTGGVLQM
+2166 
-2179 TNASTGETCS
+2179 
-2189 LSYVSIR
+2189 
-2196 FPAITAAV
+2196 
-2204 TTRAVIWPS
+2204 TTRFQVFYATIVF
-2213 GPRCGKDL
+2213 PRKMCLK
-2221 NGKNIEFGVEVQSP
+2221 SP
-2235 GIGTPGFSA
+2235 LRP
-2244 GIGVGSSGPGVGG
+2244 
-2257 SGGRVGFGAGVSA
+2257 
-2270 FLGIELSNISVLGC
+2270 
-2284 LNTPCEC
+2284 
-2291 Q
+2291 

>member
-39 FLRSLLQL
+39 LFRSLLQL

-122 GLLNDESGGE
+122 GLPNDESGGE

-173 ELRGKQGSVI
+173 ELRGKQGGVI

-284 APNTAPTLSPV
+284 AANTAPTLSPV

-389 LLDAIANAQGIV
+389 LLDATANAQGIV
-401 QPIVGGTVGLLNSSE
+401 RPIVGGTVGLLNSSE

-424 YFSLSTLVDGS
+424 YFSLSTLADGS
-435 QVLDINNAT
+435 QVLDINNST

-481 ANSLTTI
+481 ANSLTTV
-488 DPNTTTQVENA
+488 DPNTTTLVDNA
-499 ELGISLTVPPHTAM
+499 VLGISLTVPPHTAM
-513 NENGTE
+513 NEDGTE

-524 SISLVPK
+524 SISLVPN

-604 ETISDGIRATDW
+604 ETISGGIRATDW
-616 HAQSSPHTSGAPDTD
+616 HAQTSPPTSGAAGADK
-631 NPSCGCGHEEP
+631 PSCSCGHGEK
-642 DSGSSVNTRLGWL
+642 DAGSSVNTRSGWL

-762 TSVGTNIVGEIN
+762 TSVGTNITGDIN
-774 IVNKQSGSFGAGWS
+774 IVNKQSSSFGAGWS

-830 AGADAQWSNQ
+830 AGADVEWSNQ

-855 GKPTGTVSL
+855 GRGSGTVSL
-864 SLNDLPAHTGVELL
+864 SLHDLPAHTGVELL
-878 LDFYAIDSWD
+878 FDFYAIDSWD
-888 GDGLTVGP
+888 GGRSGSGD

-903 DGNISGLFDEFIP
+903 DGDITGLIDELFHS
-916 NNKYASVGGQF
+916 NKYAWVRGQYGF
-927 GYTFWSDSIYSN
+927 TFWSDRIYGN
-939 LNDGFYFEHGN
+939 LNDGFYFEHSN
-950 SELTL
+950 SDLTL
-955 NFTAQLTATIPDESA
+955 HFTATMNQSIPDESA

-983 TLADFETGSVGS
+983 TLADFETGSVGL
-995 FDSSG
+995 FESSG
-1000 MDGGIALVVQEGT
+1000 TDGGQALIVQEGT

-1067 DNVNIELRILN
+1067 NNVNIELRILN

-1093 GTFRLHTINTVQFAG
+1093 RTFRLHTINTLQFAG

-1116 QNSLQMAGWYTLVDN
+1116 QNSLQTAGWYTLVDN

-1145 YTSSDGDF
+1145 YTSSTGDY
-1153 STLIR
+1153 STLIG
-1158 NIDGSY
+1158 NIDGTY

-1192 TLYTYDIDQQLSSIT
+1192 TLYAYDIDQQLSSIT

-1238 DTDNNL
+1238 DSDNNL
-1244 IKVTFPDGTTKRF
+1244 IKVTLPDGTTKRF

-1282 AGRLKSSTR
+1282 AGRLTSSTR
-1291 ADGTARSMTTMK
+1291 ADGTTRGTTTMK

-1336 NGESNISETD
+1336 NGESNSSETD

-1370 NPIKTKRP
+1370 NPIKTTRP
-1378 DLSEIHRIYDEL
+1378 DLSEIHRIYDES
-1390 GNLISSSEGF
+1390 GNLVSSSEGF
-1400 NGATTETNYDPQF
+1400 NGATTETTYDPQF
-1413 NLVTSVT
+1413 NLVTSIT
-1420 DARDNT
+1420 DARGNT
-1426 TTYTR
+1426 STYSR

-1447 QTQMSH
+1447 ETQMQY
-1453 NAAGQLIQST
+1453 NAAGQLTQST

-1470 TYGYNADGLIVTLTE
+1470 TYGYNADGLLVTLTE

-1513 DSIVQTM
+1513 DNIVQTM
-1520 EYDVLGR
+1520 DYDVLGR

-1567 SFDALNRRIATIQP
+1567 RFDALNRRMATIQP

-1631 TLVAY
+1631 TLFSY

-1644 VVAANGVQTDYQV
+1644 VVAANGAQTDYQV

-1662 IVSEISPDRGTLS
+1662 IVSEISADRGTLS

-1685 TLIDARG
+1685 TMTDGRG
-1692 IIRSYDY
+1692 ITRSYDY
-1699 DALNRLTAVSFP
+1699 DALNRLTAISFP

-1744 YDVYGNVITINYT
+1744 YDAYGNVLEINYT
-1757 RDGVNYSQSYSYDIG
+1757 RDGVNYSQSYGYDIG
-1772 HRISSMTLPSGRVVS
+1772 HRISAMTLPSGRVVS

-1829 GLAESRFY
+1829 GLAETRFY
-1837 DLQSRLINSQLT
+1837 DLQSRLLNSQLT

-1862 NVLSRNTTSD
+1862 NVLSRNTSSD

-1903 RLNQLEGA
+1903 RLTQLEGN
-1911 QSTDYAYSL
+1911 QSTDYVYRL

-1930 QILSHDDAGNLI
+1930 QILSHDDTGNLI

-1973 SSNGQRTHKITSAKT
+1973 SSNGQRTHKITIAQT
-1988 TIYHYDLTGNL
+1988 IIYHYDQSGNL

-2014 WQQGQPVAQIDS
+2014 WQQGQPIAQIDI
-2026 DSNQTETI
+2026 DSNQIETI

-2045 RLATNPNQ
+2045 RLATDPNQ
-2053 AITWR
+2053 AISWR
-2058 WESKA
+2058 WEGKA
-2063 FGNTQAQ
+2063 FGNTAPQ
-2070 SFGATINLRFPGQYF
+2070 SFGVTINLRFPAQYF
-2085 DGESGLHYNYFRDY
+2085 DAESGLHYNYFRDY
-2099 DPGLGRYIESDPV
+2099 DPGLGRYIESDPI
-2112 GLRSGLNNYSY
+2112 GLFGGINVFSY
-2123 ANESPIVLTD
+2123 ANNRPIVAID
-2133 PLGLNP
+2133 PYGLNP
-2139 ILGFHIGRALSK
+2139 FLGYQIGTALGGQQT
-2151 DRSNVWVGGQAIVGL
+2151 NVWAGLQVNAQFGIAGAFSGGGM
-2166 GIVGAYTGGVLQM
+2166 QM
-2179 TNASTGETCS
+2179 TNTSTGESCS
-2189 LSYVSIR
+2189 ISFVSVK
-2196 FPAITAAV
+2196 FLAIEASV
-2204 TTRAVIWPS
+2204 TSRIVAWPR
-2213 GPRCGKDL
+2213 GPKCGKDL
-2221 NGKNIEFGVEVQSP
+2221 DGLSLEFGIAVQSP
-2235 GIGTPGFSA
+2235 GIGTPGFS
-2244 GIGVGSSGPGVGG
+2244 IGVGLGSSGPFVGG
-2257 SGGRVGFGAGVSA
+2257 AGAKTGLGAGLGA
-2270 FLGIELSNISVLGC
+2270 FFGLEFSNISVLGC
-2284 LNTPCEC
+2284 INTPCDC
-2291 Q
+2291 N